1 MATLINGKAY
11 EFTDIRVNLLGATVR
26 GITAINYDSPRNK
39 SNHHGSNKEP
49 VSRTRGVEQ
58 PEGSI
63 TLEMKEVKDIENALG
78 PDQKLTDIAP
88 FPITVT
94 YSPDGQQLVT
104 DILEGVEFL
113 NNPRDTSD
121 GGGRITVQLNILPAN
136 IRYNVA

>member
-1 MATLINGKAY
+1 MALINGKAY
-11 EFTDIRVNLLGATVR
+11 EFTDVRLQLLGGTVR
-26 GITAINYDSPRNK
+26 GVTAINYDSPRNK
-39 SNHHGSNKEP
+39 SNHHGANKKP
-49 VSRTRGVEQ
+49 ISRTRGVEQ

-63 TLEMKEVKDIENALG
+63 TLEMKEVRDIENALG
-78 PDQKLTDIAP
+78 GDQKLADIAP

-104 DILEGVEFL
+104 DILEEVEFL

-121 GGGRITVQLNILPAN
+121 GGGRIVAQLNILPSN